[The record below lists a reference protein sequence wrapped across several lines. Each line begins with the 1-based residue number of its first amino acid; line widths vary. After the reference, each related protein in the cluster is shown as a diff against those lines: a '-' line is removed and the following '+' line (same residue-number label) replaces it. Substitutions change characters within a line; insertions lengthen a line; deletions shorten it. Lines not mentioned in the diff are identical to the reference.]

1 MPISTNVNPLIGSN
15 GKELATNSSGSSY
28 HVLLPTNNFAELLSF
43 GAVAAGNS
51 ASNTL
56 LGTNYVFLTGTNKFN
71 GAVAQQMGL
80 PVGLSHGVVLYVLQ
94 RAQVGAP
101 FISHHSPH
109 DLSST
114 GGRICSHFQPAVRP
128 PA

>member
-1 MPISTNVNPLIGSN
+1 MGSN
-15 GKELATNSSGSSY
+15 GKDPATNSSGSSY

-43 GAVAAGNS
+43 GAVATSNS

-71 GAVAQQMGL
+71 GAVAPQMGL
-80 PVGLSHGVVLYVLQ
+80 SVGLSHGVVLSVLQ
-94 RAQVGAP
+94 RAHVGAP
-101 FISHHSPH
+101 FISHHSTH

-114 GGRICSHFQPAVRP
+114 GGQICSQLQPAARP